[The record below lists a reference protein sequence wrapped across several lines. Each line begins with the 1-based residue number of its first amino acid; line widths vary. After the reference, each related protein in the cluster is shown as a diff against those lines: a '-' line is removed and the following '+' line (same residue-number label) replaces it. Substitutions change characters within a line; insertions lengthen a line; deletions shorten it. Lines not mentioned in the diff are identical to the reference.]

1 MKKDSAIILGC
12 SGLILGASYIFLS
25 SSKSIER
32 KSDQLKYQMNRVEDS
47 LIFTNQKIDNLIKLT
62 TIGNQLLDR
71 LLTDEVDRI
80 VKPN

>member
-1 MKKDSAIILGC
+1 MKDSAIILGC
-12 SGLILGASYIFLS
+12 SGLIFGASYIFLS